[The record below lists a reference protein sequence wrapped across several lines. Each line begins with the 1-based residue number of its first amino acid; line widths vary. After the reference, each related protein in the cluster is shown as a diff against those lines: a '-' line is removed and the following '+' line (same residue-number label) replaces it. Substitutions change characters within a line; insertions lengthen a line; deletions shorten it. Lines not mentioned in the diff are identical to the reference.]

1 MSKDDKKEGLFHKL
15 KNVEN
20 KFKDENKKALE
31 PIKNE
36 EQSEV
41 LLLIKKPKEIVLL
54 KDKLD
59 YIFKDFDTNFNSTG
73 KYFLKQLAKDE
84 QKIDY
89 NNLFFEIDDKS
100 VVKDVDFLKE
110 IGTLYDLLIYL
121 LDNFIRIA
129 TSTQV

>member
-1 MSKDDKKEGLFHKL
+1 M
-15 KNVEN
+15 
-20 KFKDENKKALE
+20 
-31 PIKNE
+31 
-36 EQSEV
+36 
-41 LLLIKKPKEIVLL
+41 LL

-89 NNLFFEIDDKS
+89 NNLFFEIDDNS

-110 IGTLYDLLIYL
+110 IGALYDLLIYL